1 MTTNAPPRIQV
12 PFDKDNVAVRLLRAV
27 RASNGQEFMSGW
39 TCGFTKETADD
50 LIARGWAV
58 AIEAPE
64 PPKPMQAEPPV
75 IPEGFAQL
83 KGAPEV
89 STGTDGETPAEAAP
103 AAQESQPPSPR
114 RKRV

>member
-12 PFDKDNVAVRLLRAV
+12 PFDKDNVAVRLLRSV

-58 AIEAPE
+58 ALESSE
-64 PPKPMQAEPPV
+64 PPKPMQPEPSG
-75 IPEGFAQL
+75 IPGGFAPTT
-83 KGAPEV
+83 KAPEV
-89 STGTDGETPAEAAP
+89 STGADSEPAEEAP